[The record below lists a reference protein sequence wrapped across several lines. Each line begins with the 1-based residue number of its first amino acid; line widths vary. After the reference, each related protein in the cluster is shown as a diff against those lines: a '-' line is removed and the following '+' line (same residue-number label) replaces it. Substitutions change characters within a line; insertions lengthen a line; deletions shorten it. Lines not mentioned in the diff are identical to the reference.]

1 MDNETTLFSLSG
13 KTSLVTGGS
22 RGLGLAMAEGLAKA
36 GSRIILISRSLAP
49 LEAAA
54 KKLREETGVE
64 VEAIA
69 WDVSRID
76 SLGELVE
83 RAAAVFGRLDVL
95 VNNAG
100 AQVRKPFL
108 EITADEYDR
117 VLNTNLKAVFFLGQE
132 AARYMVKHRVAGKI
146 INVASLTSKLGIENT
161 SAYGASKGGVY
172 SLTKNMAVELAKYGI
187 RVSAVAPGYFRTELT
202 EAAFQD
208 PERLRWM
215 QSRIPLGS
223 TGSPKDLAGTVVFL
237 ASPAADYL
245 TGNVIFVDGGW
256 TAA

>member
-1 MDNETTLFSLSG
+1 MDKKTNPFSLAG

-22 RGLGLAMAEGLAKA
+22 RGLGLAVAEGLAKA
-36 GSRIILISRSLAP
+36 GSRIILVSRSLEP
-49 LEAAA
+49 LQTASE
-54 KKLREETGVE
+54 KLAEETGAE
-64 VEAIA
+64 VKAVA
-69 WDVSRID
+69 WDVSRTD

-83 RAAAVFGRLDVL
+83 RAVAVFGRLDVL

-108 EITADEYDR
+108 EIIPDEYDH
-117 VLNTNLKAVFFLGQE
+117 VLNTNLKAVFFLGQQV
-132 AARYMVKHRVAGKI
+132 ARYMVKNHVAGKI
-146 INVASLTSKLGIENT
+146 INVASLTSKLGIDNT

-187 RVSAVAPGYFRTELT
+187 RVSAVAPGYFRTQLT

-208 PERLRWM
+208 PERLSWM

-223 TGSPKDLAGTVVFL
+223 TGSPQDLAGTVVFL

-256 TAA
+256 TSA